1 MINSKDYYEGD
12 LDGFEIWLKDFDTE
26 EKDKMIKM
34 VDLLGIKE
42 NVDTDIKRNIDEIGQ
57 LDHKIDDL
65 QKQLKPLRKKYG
77 ELVDNVLPMLNKLGK
92 EQYKTNNYIL
102 RIIRK
107 GYERQSF
114 QYKEGFNR
122 ALDKVNKN
130 MKRILEQILDDTK
143 KMVKVSPS
151 FQVKPVEIR
160 EGSFRDWIKKY
171 TRKVL
176 RKIIPY
182 MKVIVKTNNDLR
194 KMI

>member
-42 NVDTDIKRNIDEIGQ
+42 NIDKDIKQNIDEIGQ
-57 LDHKIDDL
+57 LNREIDEL
-65 QKQLKPLRKKYG
+65 QKKLKPLRNRYG

-182 MKVIVKTNNDLR
+182 MKSVVKGNNDLR

>member
-160 EGSFRDWIKKY
+160 EISFKDWVKKFA
-171 TRKVL
+171 RKVV
-176 RKIIPY
+176 RKIFPY
-182 MKVIVKTNNDLR
+182 MKSVVKANNDLR

>member
-182 MKVIVKTNNDLR
+182 MKSVVKGNNDLR

>member
-1 MINSKDYYEGD
+1 
-12 LDGFEIWLKDFDTE
+12 
-26 EKDKMIKM
+26 
-34 VDLLGIKE
+34 
-42 NVDTDIKRNIDEIGQ
+42 
-57 LDHKIDDL
+57 
-65 QKQLKPLRKKYG
+65 
-77 ELVDNVLPMLNKLGK
+77 MLNKLGK
-92 EQYKTNNYIL
+92 EQVRTKNYIFKIL
-102 RIIRK
+102 RK
-107 GYERQSF
+107 GHWKSSYR
-114 QYKEGFNR
+114 YKEGFNR

-160 EGSFRDWIKKY
+160 EISFKDWVKKY
-171 TRKVL
+171 TRKVV

>member
-1 MINSKDYYEGD
+1 MKELLS
-12 LDGFEIWLKDFDTE
+12 LKEDV
-26 EKDKMIKM
+26 EKDIK
-34 VDLLGIKE
+34 K
-42 NVDTDIKRNIDEIGQ
+42 NIDEIGQ
-57 LDHKIDDL
+57 LDREIDEL
-65 QKQLKPLRKKYG
+65 QKTLKPLRKQYA

-92 EQYKTNNYIL
+92 EQYKTRNYIFK
-102 RIIRK
+102 IIRK

-130 MKRILEQILDDTK
+130 VKRILEQVLDDTK

-171 TRKVL
+171 TRKVV

-182 MKVIVKTNNDLR
+182 MKSVIQGNKELR
-194 KMI
+194 KLI

>member
-160 EGSFRDWIKKY
+160 EISFKDWVKKY
-171 TRKVL
+171 TRKVVK
-176 RKIIPY
+176 KIIPY

>member
-1 MINSKDYYEGD
+1 MTIK
-12 LDGFEIWLKDFDTE
+12 LKDLLTE
-26 EKDKMIKM
+26 DIDK
-34 VDLLGIKE
+34 
-42 NVDTDIKRNIDEIGQ
+42 DIKHNIDEIGVLQ
-57 LDHKIDDL
+57 NEIDDL
-65 QKQLKPLRKKYG
+65 QKKIIPLKKRYG
-77 ELVDNVLPMLNKLGK
+77 ELVESVLPILDKLGK
-92 EQYKTNNYIL
+92 EQVKTRNYIFK
-102 RIIRK
+102 IIRK

-122 ALDKVNKN
+122 ALEKVNSNIKSIL
-130 MKRILEQILDDTK
+130 REILEDTK
-143 KMVKVSPS
+143 KMVKVAPS

-171 TRKVL
+171 TRKVV